1 MEQDRPWISADAVV
15 FDSRDRLLLIRRKN
29 EPFRGCYA
37 FPGGFV
43 EVGETTESAAKR
55 ELKEETAI
63 DADNPRL
70 IGVYSDPHRDPR
82 HHSITIAYLLFV
94 DDAVPI
100 AGDDAAAA
108 EFVADWAS
116 LTLAFDHNTI
126 LKDALDLRARAPA

>member
-82 HHSITIAYLLFV
+82 HHSITIAYLFFV
-94 DDAVPI
+94 DDAVPV

-108 EFVADWAS
+108 EFVADWAF

-126 LKDALDLRARAPA
+126 LKDALNLRARAPA